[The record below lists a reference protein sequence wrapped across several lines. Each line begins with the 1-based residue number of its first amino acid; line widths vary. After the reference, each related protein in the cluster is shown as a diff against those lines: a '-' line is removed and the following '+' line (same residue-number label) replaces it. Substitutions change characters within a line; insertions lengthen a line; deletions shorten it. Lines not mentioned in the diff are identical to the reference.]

1 MSPNCA
7 LARRGAEAGI
17 CGPVSASRIRLTKPA
32 DKAQN
37 DPEQER
43 QASAI
48 LTEDRRQLPCDM
60 GHIAAVGVAL
70 VCTRDSVEE
79 TS

>member
-1 MSPNCA
+1 MLPNCA
-7 LARRGAEAGI
+7 LARRGAEADI
-17 CGPVSASRIRLTKPA
+17 SNPDPA
-32 DKAQN
+32 DKARN